1 MTERMRFRT
10 VLARSFRRLCPV
22 CGKDRIFT
30 GLTRVKERCG
40 SCGLDC
46 RPEGGYYLG
55 AIYINFGITSLVA
68 LGIGFA
74 FAFRDSLAAGLI
86 AAGAFSAI
94 FPVAFFQVSRSLW
107 LGIDTWIARRAEP

>member
-1 MTERMRFRT
+1 MRFRT

-30 GLTRVKERCG
+30 GLARVKERCG

-55 AIYINFGITSLVA
+55 AIYINFGITSLLA
-68 LGIGFA
+68 LGIGFF
-74 FAFRDSLAAGLI
+74 FAIRDELTAGFI
-86 AAGAFSAI
+86 TAGAVAAV
-94 FPVAFFQVSRSLW
+94 FPVAFFQISRSLW
-107 LGIDTWIARRAEP
+107 LGIDTWISRHVEP